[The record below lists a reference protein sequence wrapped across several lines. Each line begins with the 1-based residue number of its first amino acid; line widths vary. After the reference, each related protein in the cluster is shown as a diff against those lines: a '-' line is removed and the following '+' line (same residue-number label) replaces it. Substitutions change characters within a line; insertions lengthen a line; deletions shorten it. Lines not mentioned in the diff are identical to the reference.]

1 MKTETPNK
9 TSGNCCDGKL
19 VKVAGNKLTSTT
31 ANGEEHTYTVAE
43 DAKVT
48 CNGKTSKA
56 TEIKAGST
64 IRMTM
69 CNDDQN
75 QVNAIDCGKHIPDL
89 AMAKA

>member
-1 MKTETPNK
+1 MKTESPNK
-9 TSGNCCDGKL
+9 ASGNCCDGKL
-19 VKVAGNKLTSTT
+19 VKVAGNKLTSTSV
-31 ANGEEHTYTVAE
+31 NGDEHTYTVPE

-56 TEIKAGST
+56 AEIKAGST

-69 CNDDQN
+69 CNDDKN
-75 QVNAIDCGKHIPDL
+75 KVNAIDCGKHIPDL